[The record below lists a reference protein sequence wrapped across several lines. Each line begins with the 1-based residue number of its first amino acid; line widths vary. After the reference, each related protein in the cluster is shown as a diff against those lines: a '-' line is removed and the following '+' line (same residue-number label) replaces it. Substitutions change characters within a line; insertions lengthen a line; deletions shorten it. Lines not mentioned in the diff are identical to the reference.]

1 MVNKE
6 KQNKTEETKLGMA
19 EPEEQARLPL
29 SSIKSYWSY
38 QNVKSA
44 RNAITA
50 AAANIET
57 KI

>member
-29 SSIKSYWSY
+29 SFY
-38 QNVKSA
+38 QKLL
-44 RNAITA
+44 
-50 AAANIET
+50 ELPKC
-57 KI
+57 KIGEECDNCGRCEH